1 MHHVD
6 TLRGAF
12 LSLGR
17 APAAG
22 SGKPDPGLFSTYSTM
37 QFDKMWISLGVLAV
51 APLAS
56 GYGRLDGGDVLA
68 AASPSGF

>member
-1 MHHVD
+1 VYGR
-6 TLRGAF
+6 TLAPEKTGKEPAGG
-12 LSLGR
+12 LG
-17 APAAG
+17 G
-22 SGKPDPGLFSTYSTM
+22 GLFSV
-37 QFDKMWISLGVLAV
+37 GVLAV